1 MCDFVSCQHSGRD
14 KHCKEGS
21 MAAKVG
27 ACGIAKRSP
36 REVRNKQGTLKE
48 AVLNYPDQL
57 DTHSLE
63 TTTGEMH
70 VAYLI

>member
-1 MCDFVSCQHSGRD
+1 
-14 KHCKEGS
+14 